1 MYLCE
6 AMHSNES
13 QFYVLHYKIIVVVVL
28 LGHGSDQNMLG
39 HGGMS
44 PEQCRLPSRAAFPF
58 SGPRA
63 APGAESELLHQ
74 HVVLGDQ
81 DLDGE
86 HPQGSVPG
94 VDIR

>member
-1 MYLCE
+1 MYLCA

-28 LGHGSDQNMLG
+28 LWHGPDQNMLG
-39 HGGMS
+39 YGRMS
-44 PEQCRLPSRAAFPF
+44 PEQRGLPSRAGFPF

-63 APGAESELLHQ
+63 APDAESELVHQ
-74 HVVLGDQ
+74 HVVLGDK